1 MFHFQHFTIH
11 QDQCAMKVGTD
22 GVLLGAWAQGGERVL
37 DIGTGTGVIALMMA
51 QRYAEARIVAVDIDE
66 AAVRQARQN
75 ADASPFGDRVEV
87 VLSSIQD
94 YAISL
99 ASVSPSVR
107 EGLGVAPFGEGRGEV
122 PSHFDSIVCNPP
134 FFVDSLKAPD
144 QQRSLARHADTLPF
158 AELMRSAYRM
168 LSDDGELSLVI
179 PFDYRR
185 RLDDDAFLCGF
196 FPSRVCA
203 VRTKSTKPPRRYLL
217 AYRKHPCPCHH
228 DELTIGDARYQ
239 QLTRDFY
246 LNT

>member
-1 MFHFQHFTIH
+1 MFQFQRFTIH
-11 QDQCAMKVGTD
+11 QDQCGMKVGTD

-37 DIGTGTGVIALMMA
+37 DIGTGTGVIALMIA
-51 QRYAEARIVAVDIDE
+51 QRYAEAHVVAVDIDE

-75 ADASPFGDRVEV
+75 ADASPFGDRIEV

-94 YAISL
+94 YATSCSL
-99 ASVSPSVR
+99 S
-107 EGLGVAPFGEGRGEV
+107 FGEGRGEV
-122 PSHFDSIVCNPP
+122 PAHFDSIVCNPP

-158 AELMRSAYRM
+158 AELMRSAYRL

-185 RLDDDAFLCGF
+185 RLDDEAFLCGF

-203 VRTKSTKPPRRYLL
+203 VRTKSTKPVRRYLL
-217 AYRKHPCPCHH
+217 AYRKRPCPCLH

-246 LNT
+246 LCLS

>member
-1 MFHFQHFTIH
+1 MFQFQRFTIH

-51 QRYAEARIVAVDIDE
+51 QRYAEAHVVAVDIDE

-94 YAISL
+94 YATSCSL
-99 ASVSPSVR
+99 S
-107 EGLGVAPFGEGRGEV
+107 FGEGRCEV
-122 PSHFDSIVCNPP
+122 PAHFDSIVCNPP

-158 AELMRSAYRM
+158 AELMRAAYRL
-168 LSDDGELSLVI
+168 LSDDGELSVVI

-185 RLDDDAFLCGF
+185 RLDDEAFLCGF

-203 VRTKSTKPPRRYLL
+203 VRTKSTKPVRRYLL
-217 AYRKHPCPCHH
+217 AYRKRPCPCLH
-228 DELTIGDARYQ
+228 DELTIGDTRYQ

-246 LNT
+246 LNQ

>member
-1 MFHFQHFTIH
+1 MFQFQRFTIH

-51 QRYAEARIVAVDIDE
+51 QRYAEAHVVAVDIDE

-94 YAISL
+94 YATSCSL
-99 ASVSPSVR
+99 S
-107 EGLGVAPFGEGRGEV
+107 FGEGRGEV

-158 AELMRSAYRM
+158 AELMRAAYRL
-168 LSDDGELSLVI
+168 LSDDGELSVVI

-185 RLDDDAFLCGF
+185 RLDDEAFLCGF

-203 VRTKSTKPPRRYLL
+203 VRTKSTKPVRRYLL
-217 AYRKHPCPCHH
+217 AYRKRPCPCHH
-228 DELTIGDARYQ
+228 DELTIGDTRYQ

-246 LNT
+246 LNQ

>member
-1 MFHFQHFTIH
+1 MFQFQRFTIH

-51 QRYAEARIVAVDIDE
+51 QRYAEAHVVAVDIDE

-94 YAISL
+94 YATSCSL
-99 ASVSPSVR
+99 S
-107 EGLGVAPFGEGRGEV
+107 FGEGRCEV
-122 PSHFDSIVCNPP
+122 PAHFDSIVCNPP

-158 AELMRSAYRM
+158 AELMRAAYRL

-185 RLDDDAFLCGF
+185 RLDDEAFLCGF

-203 VRTKSTKPPRRYLL
+203 VRTKSTKPVRRYLL
-217 AYRKHPCPCHH
+217 AYRKRPCPCLH
-228 DELTIGDARYQ
+228 DELTIGDTRYQ

-246 LNT
+246 LNQ

>member
-1 MFHFQHFTIH
+1 MFQFQRCTIH

-51 QRYAEARIVAVDIDE
+51 QRYAEAHVVAVDIDE

-94 YAISL
+94 YATSCSL
-99 ASVSPSVR
+99 S
-107 EGLGVAPFGEGRGEV
+107 FGEGRCEV
-122 PSHFDSIVCNPP
+122 PAHFDSIVCNPP

-158 AELMRSAYRM
+158 AELMRAAYRL

-185 RLDDDAFLCGF
+185 RLDDEAFLCGF

-203 VRTKSTKPPRRYLL
+203 VRTKSTKPVRRYLL
-217 AYRKHPCPCHH
+217 AYRKRPCPCLH

-246 LNT
+246 LNQ

>member
-1 MFHFQHFTIH
+1 MFKFQRFTIH

-51 QRYAEARIVAVDIDE
+51 QRYAEAHVVAVDIDE

-94 YAISL
+94 YATSCSL
-99 ASVSPSVR
+99 SLG
-107 EGLGVAPFGEGRGEV
+107 EGLGEV
-122 PSHFDSIVCNPP
+122 PAHFDSIVCNPP

-158 AELMRSAYRM
+158 AELMRAAYRL
-168 LSDDGELSLVI
+168 LSDDGELSVVI

-185 RLDDDAFLCGF
+185 RLDDEAFLCGF

-203 VRTKSTKPPRRYLL
+203 VRTKSTKPVRRYLL
-217 AYRKHPCPCHH
+217 AYRKRPCPCLH
-228 DELTIGDARYQ
+228 DELTIGDTRYQ

-246 LNT
+246 LCLS

>member
-1 MFHFQHFTIH
+1 MFQFQRFTIH

-51 QRYAEARIVAVDIDE
+51 QRYAEAHVVAVDIDE

-75 ADASPFGDRVEV
+75 VDASPFGDRVEV
-87 VLSSIQD
+87 VISSIQD
-94 YAISL
+94 CATSYSL
-99 ASVSPSVR
+99 S
-107 EGLGVAPFGEGRGEV
+107 FGEGRGEV

-158 AELMRSAYRM
+158 AELMRAAYRL

-185 RLDDDAFLCGF
+185 RLDDGAFLCGF

-203 VRTKSTKPPRRYLL
+203 VRTKSTKPVRRYLL
-217 AYRKHPCPCHH
+217 AYRKCPCPCLH

-246 LNT
+246 LNQ

>member
-1 MFHFQHFTIH
+1 MFQFQRFTIH

-51 QRYAEARIVAVDIDE
+51 QRYAEAHVVAVDIDE

-94 YAISL
+94 YATSCSL
-99 ASVSPSVR
+99 S
-107 EGLGVAPFGEGRGEV
+107 FGEGRGEV
-122 PSHFDSIVCNPP
+122 PAHFDSIVCNPP

-158 AELMRSAYRM
+158 AELMRSAYHL
-168 LSDDGELSLVI
+168 LSDDGELSVVI

-185 RLDDDAFLCGF
+185 RLDDEAFLCSF

-203 VRTKSTKPPRRYLL
+203 VRTKSTKPVRRYLL
-217 AYRKHPCPCHH
+217 AYRKRPCPCHH

-246 LNT
+246 LNQ

>member
-1 MFHFQHFTIH
+1 MFQFQRFTIH

-51 QRYAEARIVAVDIDE
+51 QRYAEAHVVAVDIDE

-94 YAISL
+94 YATSCSL
-99 ASVSPSVR
+99 S
-107 EGLGVAPFGEGRGEV
+107 FGEGRCEV
-122 PSHFDSIVCNPP
+122 PAHFDSIVCNPP

-158 AELMRSAYRM
+158 AELMRAAYRL
-168 LSDDGELSLVI
+168 LSDDGELSVVI

-185 RLDDDAFLCGF
+185 RLDDEAFLCGF

-203 VRTKSTKPPRRYLL
+203 VRTKSTKPVRRYLL
-217 AYRKHPCPCHH
+217 AYRKRPCPCLH

-246 LNT
+246 LNQ

>member
-1 MFHFQHFTIH
+1 MFQFQRFTIH

-51 QRYAEARIVAVDIDE
+51 QRYAEAHVVAVDIDE

-94 YAISL
+94 YATSCSL
-99 ASVSPSVR
+99 S
-107 EGLGVAPFGEGRGEV
+107 FGEGRGDV
-122 PSHFDSIVCNPP
+122 PAHFDSIVCNPP

-158 AELMRSAYRM
+158 AELMRSAYHL
-168 LSDDGELSLVI
+168 LSDDGELSVVI

-185 RLDDDAFLCGF
+185 RLDDEAFLCGF

-203 VRTKSTKPPRRYLL
+203 VRTKSTKPVRRYLL
-217 AYRKHPCPCHH
+217 AYRKRPCPCHH
-228 DELTIGDARYQ
+228 DELTIGDTRYQ

-246 LNT
+246 LCLS

>member
-1 MFHFQHFTIH
+1 MFQFQRFTIH

-51 QRYAEARIVAVDIDE
+51 QRYAEAHVVAVDIDE

-94 YAISL
+94 YATSCSL
-99 ASVSPSVR
+99 S
-107 EGLGVAPFGEGRGEV
+107 LGDGRGEV
-122 PSHFDSIVCNPP
+122 PTHFDSIVCNPP

-158 AELMRSAYRM
+158 AELMRAAYRL

-185 RLDDDAFLCGF
+185 RLDDEAFLCGF

-203 VRTKSTKPPRRYLL
+203 VRTKSTKPVRRYLL
-217 AYRKHPCPCHH
+217 AYRKRPCPCHH

-246 LNT
+246 LCLS

>member
-1 MFHFQHFTIH
+1 
-11 QDQCAMKVGTD
+11 MKVGTD
-22 GVLLGAWAQGGERVL
+22 GVLLGAWAQGGAEVL
-37 DIGTGTGVIALMMA
+37 DVGTGTGIIALMMA
-51 QRYAEARIVAVDIDE
+51 QRYAEAHVVAVDIDE

-87 VLSSIQD
+87 VLSSLQ
-94 YAISL
+94 AFATSL
-99 ASVSPSVR
+99 ASHSLS
-107 EGLGVAPFGEGRGEV
+107 LGEGRGEV
-122 PSHFDSIVCNPP
+122 SFHFDAIVCNPP

-158 AELMRSAYRM
+158 AELMRAAFRL
-168 LSDDGELSLVI
+168 LSDNGELSVVI

-185 RLDDDAFLCGF
+185 RLDDAAFLAGF

-217 AYRKHPCPCHH
+217 AYRKCPCPCQH

-239 QLTRDFY
+239 LLTRDFY
-246 LNT
+246 LNQ

>member
-1 MFHFQHFTIH
+1 MFQFQRFTIH

-51 QRYAEARIVAVDIDE
+51 QRYAEAHVVAVDIDE

-94 YAISL
+94 YATSCSL
-99 ASVSPSVR
+99 S
-107 EGLGVAPFGEGRGEV
+107 LGDGRGEV
-122 PSHFDSIVCNPP
+122 PAHFDSIVCNPP

-158 AELMRSAYRM
+158 AELMRSAYRL

-185 RLDDDAFLCGF
+185 RLDDEAFLCGF

-203 VRTKSTKPPRRYLL
+203 VRTKSTKPVRRYLL
-217 AYRKHPCPCHH
+217 AYRKRPCPCHH

-246 LNT
+246 LNQ

>member
-1 MFHFQHFTIH
+1 MFQFQRFTIH

-51 QRYAEARIVAVDIDE
+51 QRYAQAHVVAVDIDE

-75 ADASPFGDRVEV
+75 VDASPFGDRVEV

-94 YAISL
+94 YATSCSIS
-99 ASVSPSVR
+99 
-107 EGLGVAPFGEGRGEV
+107 FGKGQGEV
-122 PSHFDSIVCNPP
+122 PAHFDSIVCNPP

-158 AELMRSAYRM
+158 AELMRAAYRL

-185 RLDDDAFLCGF
+185 RLDDEAFLCGF

-203 VRTKSTKPPRRYLL
+203 VRTKSTKPVRRYLL
-217 AYRKHPCPCHH
+217 AYRKRPCPCHH

-246 LNT
+246 LCLS

>member
-1 MFHFQHFTIH
+1 MFQFQRFTIH

-51 QRYAEARIVAVDIDE
+51 QRYAEAHVVAVDIDE

-94 YAISL
+94 YATSCSL
-99 ASVSPSVR
+99 S
-107 EGLGVAPFGEGRGEV
+107 FGEGRGDV
-122 PSHFDSIVCNPP
+122 PAHFDSIVCNPP

-158 AELMRSAYRM
+158 AELMRAAYRL

-185 RLDDDAFLCGF
+185 RLDDEAFLCGF

-203 VRTKSTKPPRRYLL
+203 VRTKSTKPVRRYLL
-217 AYRKHPCPCHH
+217 AYRKRPCPCLH

-246 LNT
+246 LNQ

>member
-1 MFHFQHFTIH
+1 MFQFQRFTIH

-51 QRYAEARIVAVDIDE
+51 QRYAEAHVVAVDIDE

-94 YAISL
+94 YATSCSL
-99 ASVSPSVR
+99 S
-107 EGLGVAPFGEGRGEV
+107 FGEGRCEV
-122 PSHFDSIVCNPP
+122 PAHFDSIVCNPP

-158 AELMRSAYRM
+158 AELMRAAYRL

-185 RLDDDAFLCGF
+185 RLDDEAFLCGF

-203 VRTKSTKPPRRYLL
+203 VRTKSSKPVRRYLL
-217 AYRKHPCPCHH
+217 AYRKRPCPCHH

-246 LNT
+246 LNQ

>member
-1 MFHFQHFTIH
+1 MFQFQRFTIH

-51 QRYAEARIVAVDIDE
+51 QRYAEAHVVAVDIDE

-94 YAISL
+94 YATSCSL
-99 ASVSPSVR
+99 S
-107 EGLGVAPFGEGRGEV
+107 LGEGRGEV
-122 PSHFDSIVCNPP
+122 PAHFDSIVCNPP

-158 AELMRSAYRM
+158 AELMRAACRL
-168 LSDDGELSLVI
+168 LSDDGELSVVI

-185 RLDDDAFLCGF
+185 RLDDEAFLCGF

-203 VRTKSTKPPRRYLL
+203 VRTKSTKPVRRYLL
-217 AYRKHPCPCHH
+217 AYRKRPCPCLH

-246 LNT
+246 LNQ

>member
-1 MFHFQHFTIH
+1 MFQFQRFTIH

-51 QRYAEARIVAVDIDE
+51 QRYAEAHVVAVDIDE

-94 YAISL
+94 YATSCSL
-99 ASVSPSVR
+99 SFR
-107 EGLGVAPFGEGRGEV
+107 EGRGEV
-122 PSHFDSIVCNPP
+122 SAHFDSIVCNPP

-158 AELMRSAYRM
+158 AELMRAAYRL
-168 LSDDGELSLVI
+168 LSDDGELSVVI

-185 RLDDDAFLCGF
+185 RLDDEAFLCGF

-203 VRTKSTKPPRRYLL
+203 VRTKSTKPVRRYLL
-217 AYRKHPCPCHH
+217 AYRKRPCPCHH

-246 LNT
+246 LNQ

>member
-1 MFHFQHFTIH
+1 MFQFQRFTIH

-51 QRYAEARIVAVDIDE
+51 QRYAEAHVVAVDIDE

-94 YAISL
+94 YATSCSL
-99 ASVSPSVR
+99 S
-107 EGLGVAPFGEGRGEV
+107 FGEGRGDV
-122 PSHFDSIVCNPP
+122 PAHFDSIVCNPP

-158 AELMRSAYRM
+158 AELMRSAYRL
-168 LSDDGELSLVI
+168 LSDDGELSVVI

-185 RLDDDAFLCGF
+185 RLDDEAFLCGF

-203 VRTKSTKPPRRYLL
+203 VRTKSTKPVRRYLL
-217 AYRKHPCPCHH
+217 AYRKRPCPCHH

-246 LNT
+246 LNQ

>member
-1 MFHFQHFTIH
+1 MFKFQRFTIH

-51 QRYAEARIVAVDIDE
+51 QRYAEAHVVAVDIDE

-87 VLSSIQD
+87 VLTSIQD
-94 YAISL
+94 YATSCSL
-99 ASVSPSVR
+99 S
-107 EGLGVAPFGEGRGEV
+107 FGEGRGEV

-158 AELMRSAYRM
+158 AELMRAAYPL
-168 LSDDGELSLVI
+168 LSDDGELSVVI

-185 RLDDDAFLCGF
+185 RLDDEGFLCGF

-203 VRTKSTKPPRRYLL
+203 VRTKSTKPVRRYLL
-217 AYRKHPCPCHH
+217 AYRKRPCPCHH

-246 LNT
+246 LNQ

>member
-1 MFHFQHFTIH
+1 MFQFQRFTIH

-51 QRYAEARIVAVDIDE
+51 QRYAEAHVVAVDIDE

-94 YAISL
+94 YATSCSL
-99 ASVSPSVR
+99 S
-107 EGLGVAPFGEGRGEV
+107 FGEGRGEV
-122 PSHFDSIVCNPP
+122 PAHFDSIVCNPP

-158 AELMRSAYRM
+158 AELMRSAYRL

-185 RLDDDAFLCGF
+185 CLDDEAFLCGF

-203 VRTKSTKPPRRYLL
+203 VRTKSTKPVRRYLL
-217 AYRKHPCPCHH
+217 AYRKRPCPCHH

-246 LNT
+246 LCLS

>member
-1 MFHFQHFTIH
+1 MFQFQRFTIH

-22 GVLLGAWAQGGERVL
+22 GVLLGTWAQGGERVL

-51 QRYAEARIVAVDIDE
+51 QRYAEAHVVAVDIDE

-94 YAISL
+94 YATSCSL
-99 ASVSPSVR
+99 S
-107 EGLGVAPFGEGRGEV
+107 FGEGRCEV
-122 PSHFDSIVCNPP
+122 PAHFDSIVCNPP

-158 AELMRSAYRM
+158 AELMRAAYRL
-168 LSDDGELSLVI
+168 LSDDGELSVVI

-185 RLDDDAFLCGF
+185 RLDDEAFLCGF

-203 VRTKSTKPPRRYLL
+203 VRTKSTKPVRRYLL
-217 AYRKHPCPCHH
+217 AYRKRPCPCHH

-246 LNT
+246 LNQ

>member
-1 MFHFQHFTIH
+1 MFQFQRFTIH

-51 QRYAEARIVAVDIDE
+51 QRYAEAHVVAVDIDE

-94 YAISL
+94 YATSCSL
-99 ASVSPSVR
+99 S
-107 EGLGVAPFGEGRGEV
+107 FGEGRGEV
-122 PSHFDSIVCNPP
+122 PAHFDSIVCNPP

-158 AELMRSAYRM
+158 AELMRSAYRL

-185 RLDDDAFLCGF
+185 RLDDEAFLCGF

-203 VRTKSTKPPRRYLL
+203 VRTKSTKPVRRYLL
-217 AYRKHPCPCHH
+217 AYRKRPCPCHH

-246 LNT
+246 LCLS

>member
-1 MFHFQHFTIH
+1 MFQFQRFTIH

-51 QRYAEARIVAVDIDE
+51 QRYAEAHVVAVDIDE

-75 ADASPFGDRVEV
+75 VDASPFGDRVEV

-94 YAISL
+94 YATSCSL
-99 ASVSPSVR
+99 S
-107 EGLGVAPFGEGRGEV
+107 FGEGRGEV
-122 PSHFDSIVCNPP
+122 PAHFDSIVCNPP

-158 AELMRSAYRM
+158 AELMRSAYRL

-185 RLDDDAFLCGF
+185 RLDDEAFLCGF

-203 VRTKSTKPPRRYLL
+203 VRTKSTKPVRRYLL
-217 AYRKHPCPCHH
+217 AYRKRPCPCLH

-246 LNT
+246 LNQ

>member
-1 MFHFQHFTIH
+1 MFQFQRFTIH

-51 QRYAEARIVAVDIDE
+51 QRYAEAHVVAVDIDE

-94 YAISL
+94 YATSCSL
-99 ASVSPSVR
+99 S
-107 EGLGVAPFGEGRGEV
+107 FGEGRGDV
-122 PSHFDSIVCNPP
+122 PAHFDSIVCNPP

-144 QQRSLARHADTLPF
+144 QQRSLARHAYTLPF
-158 AELMRSAYRM
+158 AELMRSAYRL
-168 LSDDGELSLVI
+168 LSNDGELSLVI

-185 RLDDDAFLCGF
+185 RLDDGAFLCGF

-203 VRTKSTKPPRRYLL
+203 VRTKSTKPVRRYLL
-217 AYRKHPCPCHH
+217 AYRKRPCPCLH

-246 LNT
+246 LNQ

>member
-1 MFHFQHFTIH
+1 MFQFQRFTIH

-51 QRYAEARIVAVDIDE
+51 QRYAEAHVVAVDIDE

-94 YAISL
+94 YATSCSL
-99 ASVSPSVR
+99 S
-107 EGLGVAPFGEGRGEV
+107 FGEGRGEV
-122 PSHFDSIVCNPP
+122 PAHFDSIVCNPP

-158 AELMRSAYRM
+158 AELMRSAYHL
-168 LSDDGELSLVI
+168 LSDDGELSVVI

-185 RLDDDAFLCGF
+185 RLDDEAFLCGF

-203 VRTKSTKPPRRYLL
+203 VRTKSTKPVRRYLL
-217 AYRKHPCPCHH
+217 AYRKRPCPCHH

-246 LNT
+246 LNQ

>member
-1 MFHFQHFTIH
+1 MFQFQRFTIH

-51 QRYAEARIVAVDIDE
+51 QRYAEAHVVAVDIDE

-94 YAISL
+94 YATSCSL
-99 ASVSPSVR
+99 S
-107 EGLGVAPFGEGRGEV
+107 FGEGRGEV
-122 PSHFDSIVCNPP
+122 PAHFDSIVCNPP

-144 QQRSLARHADTLPF
+144 QQRSLVRHADTLPF
-158 AELMRSAYRM
+158 AELMRAAYRL

-185 RLDDDAFLCGF
+185 RLDDEAFLCGF

-203 VRTKSTKPPRRYLL
+203 VRTKFTKPVRRYLL
-217 AYRKHPCPCHH
+217 AYRKRPCPCHH
-228 DELTIGDARYQ
+228 DELTIGDTRYQ

-246 LNT
+246 LNQ

>member
-1 MFHFQHFTIH
+1 MFNFQRFTIH

-22 GVLLGAWAQGGERVL
+22 GVLLGAWAQGGERLL

-51 QRYAEARIVAVDIDE
+51 QRYAEAHVVAVDIDE

-87 VLSSIQD
+87 VLTSIQD
-94 YAISL
+94 YATSCSL
-99 ASVSPSVR
+99 S
-107 EGLGVAPFGEGRGEV
+107 FGEGRGEV

-158 AELMRSAYRM
+158 AELMRAAYRL
-168 LSDDGELSLVI
+168 LSDDGELSVVI

-185 RLDDDAFLCGF
+185 RLDDEAFLCGF

-203 VRTKSTKPPRRYLL
+203 VRTKSTKPVRRYLL
-217 AYRKHPCPCHH
+217 AYRKRPSPCLH

-246 LNT
+246 LCLS

>member
-1 MFHFQHFTIH
+1 MFQFQRFTIH

-22 GVLLGAWAQGGERVL
+22 GVLLGTWAQGGERVL

-51 QRYAEARIVAVDIDE
+51 QRYAEAHVVAVDIDE

-94 YAISL
+94 YATSCSL
-99 ASVSPSVR
+99 S
-107 EGLGVAPFGEGRGEV
+107 FGEGRCEV
-122 PSHFDSIVCNPP
+122 PAHFDSIVCNPP

-158 AELMRSAYRM
+158 AELMRAAYRL
-168 LSDDGELSLVI
+168 LSDDGELSVVI

-185 RLDDDAFLCGF
+185 RLDDEAFLCSF

-203 VRTKSTKPPRRYLL
+203 VRTKSTKPVRRYLL
-217 AYRKHPCPCHH
+217 AYRKRPCPCLH
-228 DELTIGDARYQ
+228 DELTIGDTRYQ

-246 LNT
+246 LNQ

>member
-1 MFHFQHFTIH
+1 MFQFQRFSIH

-51 QRYAEARIVAVDIDE
+51 QRYAEAHVVAVDIDE

-94 YAISL
+94 YATSCSL
-99 ASVSPSVR
+99 S
-107 EGLGVAPFGEGRGEV
+107 FGEGRGEV
-122 PSHFDSIVCNPP
+122 PAHFDSIVCNPP

-158 AELMRSAYRM
+158 AELMRSAYRL

-185 RLDDDAFLCGF
+185 RLDDEAFLCGF

-217 AYRKHPCPCHH
+217 AYRKRPCPCHH

-246 LNT
+246 LCLS

>member
-1 MFHFQHFTIH
+1 MFQFRQFTIEQQH
-11 QDQCAMKVGTD
+11 CAMKVGTD

-51 QRYAEARIVAVDIDE
+51 QRYAEAHVVAVDIDE

-94 YAISL
+94 YATSCSL
-99 ASVSPSVR
+99 S
-107 EGLGVAPFGEGRGEV
+107 FGEGQGEV

-158 AELMRSAYRM
+158 AELMRAAYRL

-185 RLDDDAFLCGF
+185 RLDGEAFLCGF

-203 VRTKSTKPPRRYLL
+203 VRTKSTKPVRRYLL
-217 AYRKHPCPCHH
+217 AYRKRPCPCHH

-246 LNT
+246 LNQ

>member
-1 MFHFQHFTIH
+1 MFNFQRFTIH

-22 GVLLGAWAQGGERVL
+22 GVLLGAWAQGGERLL

-51 QRYAEARIVAVDIDE
+51 QRYAEAHVVAVDIDE

-87 VLSSIQD
+87 VLTSIQD
-94 YAISL
+94 YATSCSL
-99 ASVSPSVR
+99 S
-107 EGLGVAPFGEGRGEV
+107 FGEGRGEV

-158 AELMRSAYRM
+158 AELMRAAYRL
-168 LSDDGELSLVI
+168 LSDDGDLSVVI
-179 PFDYRR
+179 PFDCRR
-185 RLDDDAFLCGF
+185 RLNDEAFLCGF

-203 VRTKSTKPPRRYLL
+203 VRTKSTKPVRRYLL
-217 AYRKHPCPCHH
+217 AYRKRPCPCHH

-246 LNT
+246 LCLS

>member
-1 MFHFQHFTIH
+1 MP
-11 QDQCAMKVGTD
+11 
-22 GVLLGAWAQGGERVL
+22 R
-37 DIGTGTGVIALMMA
+37 
-51 QRYAEARIVAVDIDE
+51 RAVDIDE

-94 YAISL
+94 YATSL
-99 ASVSPSVR
+99 ASVSPPVR
-107 EGLGVAPFGEGRGEV
+107 EGLGVVTFGEGRGEV
-122 PSHFDSIVCNPP
+122 PAHFDSIVCNPP

-158 AELMRSAYRM
+158 AELMRSAYRL

-185 RLDDDAFLCGF
+185 RLDDEAFLCGF

-203 VRTKSTKPPRRYLL
+203 VRTKSTKPVRRYLL
-217 AYRKHPCPCHH
+217 AYRKRPCPCHH
-228 DELTIGDARYQ
+228 DELTIGDTRYQ

>member
-1 MFHFQHFTIH
+1 MFQFQRFTIH

-22 GVLLGAWAQGGERVL
+22 GVLLGTWAQGGERVL

-51 QRYAEARIVAVDIDE
+51 QRYAEAHVVAVDIDE

-94 YAISL
+94 YATSCSL
-99 ASVSPSVR
+99 S
-107 EGLGVAPFGEGRGEV
+107 FGEGQCEV
-122 PSHFDSIVCNPP
+122 PAHFDSIVCNPP

-158 AELMRSAYRM
+158 AELMRAAYRL
-168 LSDDGELSLVI
+168 LSDDGELSVVI

-185 RLDDDAFLCGF
+185 RLDDEAFLCGF

-203 VRTKSTKPPRRYLL
+203 VRTKSTKPVRRYLL
-217 AYRKHPCPCHH
+217 AYRKRPCPCLH

-246 LNT
+246 LNQ

>member
-1 MFHFQHFTIH
+1 MFQFQRFTIH

-51 QRYAEARIVAVDIDE
+51 QRYAEAHVVAVDIDE

-94 YAISL
+94 YATSCSL
-99 ASVSPSVR
+99 S
-107 EGLGVAPFGEGRGEV
+107 FGEGRCEV
-122 PSHFDSIVCNPP
+122 PAHFDSIVCNPP

-158 AELMRSAYRM
+158 AELMRAAYRL
-168 LSDDGELSLVI
+168 LSDDGELSVVI

-185 RLDDDAFLCGF
+185 RLDDEAFLCGF

-203 VRTKSTKPPRRYLL
+203 VRTKSTKPVRRYLL
-217 AYRKHPCPCHH
+217 AYRKRPCPCLH

-246 LNT
+246 LCLS